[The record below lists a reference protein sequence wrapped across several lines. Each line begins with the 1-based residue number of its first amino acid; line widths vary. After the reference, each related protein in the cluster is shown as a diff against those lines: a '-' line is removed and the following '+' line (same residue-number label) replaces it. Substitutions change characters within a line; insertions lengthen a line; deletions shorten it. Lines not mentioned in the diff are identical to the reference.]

1 MRRWREACLG
11 HPAAGQVTR
20 EQIVKLYY
28 DYAKGMGNG
37 TLFPGRTLSSF
48 VFDPDWATRPWPPR
62 DKYGHAATDQE
73 LGLATR

>member
-37 TLFPGRTLSSF
+37 TLFPGRALSSF
-48 VFDPDWATRPWPPR
+48 VFDPDWATRPWPPK
-62 DKYGHAATDQE
+62 DKYDHAATDQE